1 VAQTVAHLTDFS
13 EASAEAFLHAL
24 ALALV
29 YKHRFYLLHVKDP
42 EREDS
47 WSSFPHVREALARWG
62 LVASDV
68 ARSEIEAKLG
78 IQVAKV
84 EIESNDLAG
93 GIFNF
98 ILSHRPD
105 VFVLATHGREGLNRL
120 LYDSKAEEI
129 ARRTHVPAIF
139 IGPEAHGFVDKSNGQ
154 IRLERILFPVAH
166 SPSPIH
172 SARFL
177 TELLA
182 PIGVSSAAFHFMH
195 VGDSAPKIVGVPDQS
210 VEVVDGPIEETIL
223 RVAQDY
229 HADMIAMPTA
239 GHHGFLDALR
249 GSTTERVLR
258 RAPCPVL
265 AIPAPIIARDEDGLA
280 K

>member
-1 VAQTVAHLTDFS
+1 MRQTVAHLTDFS
-13 EASAEAFLHAL
+13 EASAEAFVHAL
-24 ALALV
+24 ALALA
-29 YKHRFYLLHVKDP
+29 YKHRLYLLHVKDP
-42 EREDS
+42 RGEDS

-62 LVASDV
+62 LLAADV
-68 ARSEIEAKLG
+68 QPSEVEIKLG
-78 IQVAKV
+78 IQVVKV
-84 EIESNDLAG
+84 EIKSADLAD

-98 ILSHRPD
+98 ILRHRPD
-105 VFVLATHGREGLNRL
+105 VFVLSTHGREGLNRL
-120 LYDSKAEEI
+120 LYGSKAEEI

-139 IGPEAHGFVDKSNGQ
+139 IGPEAHGFVNKSNGQ

-172 SARFL
+172 SSRFL
-177 TELLA
+177 SDLLA
-182 PIGVSSAAFHFMH
+182 PIGVSSAAFHFVH
-195 VGDSAPKIVGVPDQS
+195 VGDGAPEIMGVSGQS
-210 VEVVDGPIEETIL
+210 VEVVHGPIEETIL
-223 RVAQDY
+223 RIAQDC

-265 AIPAPIIARDEDGLA
+265 AIPAPIRAEG
-280 K
+280 

>member
-1 VAQTVAHLTDFS
+1 MRRWRISASKRNAEVAQTVAHLTDFS

-24 ALALV
+24 ALALA
-29 YKHRFYLLHVKDP
+29 YKNRLYLLHVKDP

-62 LVASDV
+62 LVAADV
-68 ARSEIEAKLG
+68 ARSEIEEKLG

-105 VFVLATHGREGLNRL
+105 VFVLATHGRQGLERL
-120 LYDSKAEEI
+120 LYGSKAEEI

-139 IGPEAHGFVDKSNGQ
+139 IGPEARGFVDKATGQ
-154 IRLERILFPVAH
+154 VRLERILFPVAH

-172 SARFL
+172 SSRFVSD
-177 TELLA
+177 LLA
-182 PIGVSSAAFHFMH
+182 PLGVSSASFHFLH
-195 VGDSAPKIVGVPDQS
+195 VGDSAPKIVECQTNQSKLSMDQ
-210 VEVVDGPIEETIL
+210 L
-223 RVAQDY
+223 KRQ
-229 HADMIAMPTA
+229 
-239 GHHGFLDALR
+239 FCALR
-249 GSTTERVLR
+249 R
-258 RAPCPVL
+258 
-265 AIPAPIIARDEDGLA
+265 IIMLT
-280 K
+280 